1 MYTWAEDAR
10 VEAIT
15 YIHSDPRPRLVVTRL
30 RSDGTRL
37 YARLFLDKDH
47 IADINKPEAMTRYM
61 KDKIMNLGDWL
72 EDHLQDEISSLAL

>member
-1 MYTWAEDAR
+1 MHEWVEDAR

-15 YIHSDPRPRLVVTRL
+15 YVQQDPRPRLVVTRL

-37 YARLFLDKDH
+37 YARLFLDMGH

-61 KDKIMNLGDWL
+61 KDKILNLGDWL
-72 EDHLQDEISSLAL
+72 EDHLQDEVSSLAL